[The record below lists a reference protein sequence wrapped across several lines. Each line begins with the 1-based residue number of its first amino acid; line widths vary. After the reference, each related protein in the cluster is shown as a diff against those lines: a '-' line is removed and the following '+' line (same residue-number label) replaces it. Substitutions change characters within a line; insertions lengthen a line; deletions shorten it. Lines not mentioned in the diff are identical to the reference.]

1 MNQEEKLAQIVDCE
15 GYNYSTRKQALDKIK
30 DKRLL
35 NRLAETVSDVWIR
48 LESAALSKNRHVLKE
63 LVNHSNEQI
72 QLEAAIE
79 LNDQEAL
86 SVIVIKSGEPLHRDI
101 ALNYIT
107 DKRILKKIIKQSK
120 MGKEK
125 AITAIRLGDRR
136 ITKKIMSEIEDEE
149 LKLRMAQSINDINI
163 LSEISS
169 NATDKRI
176 RQLAGDWVYGF
187 KPESDID

>member
-15 GYNYSTRKQALDKIK
+15 EYDYSTRKQALDKIR
-30 DKRLL
+30 DKQLL
-35 NRLAETVSDVWIR
+35 SRLAETVPDAWIR
-48 LESAALSKNRHVLKE
+48 LESAVLSKNRHVLKQLE
-63 LVNHSNEQI
+63 NHSNEQI
-72 QLEAAIE
+72 RLEAAIE
-79 LNDQEAL
+79 LNDQKAL
-86 SVIVIKSGEPLHRDI
+86 SAIVIRSDQSLHRDI

-107 DKRILKKIIKQSK
+107 DKRILKKIIKHSK

-136 ITKKIMSEIEDEE
+136 ITKMIMSEIEDEE

-163 LSEISS
+163 LSEISL
-169 NATDKRI
+169 NATDGRI
-176 RQLAGDWVYGF
+176 RQLAGDWIFGF